1 MSELKTELRLLR
13 WPLALLGAALLLALA
28 VGLGCWHLVQKANG
42 EANNAVLESL
52 RMQTDAR
59 RLQSEEQDI
68 RIKISAYQGIV
79 ARGIVG
85 PERRLDWVEL
95 IRDIQQEHQ
104 LLGLDYEILPQVVLP
119 QPNTGYAFMN
129 STMRVQIPL
138 LHEGDLLRFVNALQ
152 SRAPAFVRVRSCR
165 IIRGTTQAASETSL
179 PAQLQADCQL
189 DWITLQGQSEQNRE
203 QKK

>member
-1 MSELKTELRLLR
+1 MNELKTEVHLLR
-13 WPLALLGAALLLALA
+13 WPLTLLGAALLLALA
-28 VGLGCWHLVQKANG
+28 VGLSCWHLVQKTNN

-59 RLQSEEQDI
+59 RLQSEEPEI
-68 RIKISAYQGIV
+68 RIKIGAYQGIA

-95 IRDIQQEHQ
+95 IRDIQQEQQ

-119 QPNTGYAFMN
+119 QTNTGYALMN

-138 LHEGDLLRFVNALQ
+138 LHEGDLLRFVSALQ

-165 IIRGTTQAASETSL
+165 IIRSATQAASESHL
-179 PAQLQADCQL
+179 LNQIQAQLQADCQL
-189 DWITLQGQSEQNRE
+189 DWITLQSDAER
-203 QKK
+203 KK